1 MTSPPNEQT
10 NPFDEV
16 AHDYVGDLNRNLRL
30 AGGDSRFF
38 YEAKVKLIR
47 SNVSEPPRVMI
58 DFGCGVGILTRMLA
72 DAYPETTIVGFDPS
86 TEEIRVAR
94 EMSTEYGDRLR
105 FESHFDVTEIRAD
118 VAVAAGVFHHIAPAQ
133 KQPSLARLSDALAPG
148 GRLFVFEHNPISP
161 LARVIVAMAKVD
173 RGATLS
179 SAWTMKKMVEKAGFI
194 QAEVSYISFFPPFL
208 KGLHKLE
215 HHLRAIPLS
224 AQYMLTAR
232 KP

>member
-1 MTSPPNEQT
+1 MTPDEQT

-38 YEAKVKLIR
+38 YQAKLRLIR
-47 SNVSEPPRVMI
+47 SRGVERPRIVL

-72 DAYPETTIVGFDPS
+72 DAYPEAMIVGFDPS
-86 TEEIRVAR
+86 AEEIRVAR
-94 EMSTEYGDRLR
+94 AEAAAYGQRLQ
-105 FESHFDVTEIRAD
+105 FASHFDAETIRAD
-118 VAVAAGVFHHIAPAQ
+118 VAVAAGVLHHIPPAN
-133 KQPSLARLSDALAPG
+133 KQPSLARLFDALAPG

-161 LARVIVAMAKVD
+161 LTRIIVAMAKVD
-173 RGATLS
+173 RGATLM
-179 SAWTMKKMVEKAGFI
+179 SARAMKRMVESAGFVE
-194 QAEVSYISFFPPFL
+194 AETSYISFFPAFL
-208 KGLHKLE
+208 KVLVGLE

>member
-1 MTSPPNEQT
+1 MTSPPNDQA
-10 NPFDEV
+10 NPFDDV

-38 YEAKVKLIR
+38 YDAKLSLIQSKL
-47 SNVSEPPRVMI
+47 SERPRAVL

-72 DAYPETTIVGFDPS
+72 DSFTEATVCGFDPS

-94 EMSTEYGDRLR
+94 ELSTEYGARLR
-105 FESHFDVTEIRAD
+105 FESHFDPGSIRAD
-118 VAVAAGVFHHIAPAQ
+118 IAVAAGVFHHIAPAQ
-133 KQPSLARLSDALAPG
+133 KQPSLTRLYDSLESG

-161 LARVIVAMAKVD
+161 LTRIIVAMAKVD
-173 RGATLS
+173 RGATLV
-179 SAWTMKKMVEKAGFI
+179 SARAMKTMAANSGFSEV
-194 QAEVSYISFFPPFL
+194 EVSYISFFPPFL
-208 KGLHKLE
+208 RVSAKWE